1 MIVVIQ
7 RVKSATVLADGNLSG
22 RIEKGLVLLVGV
34 ADTDSEIDAELL
46 AAKVTKL
53 RIFCDENGKMNRSLS
68 DIDGE
73 LMVISNF
80 TLLAN
85 YKHGNRPEYMKAASP
100 EIANKLYEY
109 FVKLIRENVENVATG
124 VFGAHM
130 DISLECDGP
139 VTIVMDSEVLKK
151 QKGKQ

>member
-7 RVKSATVLADGNLSG
+7 RANGASVVADGELSG
-22 RIEKGLVLLVGV
+22 SIEKGLVLLVGV
-34 ADTDSEIDAELL
+34 ADGDSELDAELL
-46 AAKVTKL
+46 ASKILKL
-53 RIFCDENGKMNRSLS
+53 RIFCDENGKMNRSVT

-85 YKHGNRPEYMKAASP
+85 YKHGNRPEYMRAAP
-100 EIANKLYEY
+100 PARANELYEY
-109 FVKLIRENVENVATG
+109 FVSLVRDNVKNTATG

-130 DISLECDGP
+130 EISMECDGP

-151 QKGKQ
+151 QKGTQ

>member
-139 VTIVMDSEVLKK
+139 VNIVMDSEVLKK

>member
-1 MIVVIQ
+1 MIVVTQ
-7 RVKSATVLADGNLSG
+7 RVKSATVLADGELSG
-22 RIEKGLVLLVGV
+22 QIGNGLVLLVGV
-34 ADTDSEIDAELL
+34 SDSDAELDAELL

-53 RIFCDENGKMNRSLS
+53 RIFCDENGKMNRSVS
-68 DIDGE
+68 DIDGD

-85 YKHGNRPEYMKAASP
+85 YKHGNRPEYMKAAP
-100 EIANKLYEY
+100 PARANELYEY
-109 FVKLIRENVENVATG
+109 FVKLVRNNIKNVATG

-130 DISLECDGP
+130 EISMECDGP

-151 QKGKQ
+151 QKDKQ

>member
-7 RVKSATVLADGNLSG
+7 RAKSATVVADGELSG
-22 RIEKGLVLLVGV
+22 RIGEGLVLLVGV
-34 ADTDSEIDAELL
+34 ADTDNENDADLL
-46 AAKVTKL
+46 AAKILKL
-53 RIFCDENGKMNRSLS
+53 RIFCDENGKMNRSVT

-85 YKHGNRPEYMKAASP
+85 YKHGNRPEYMRAAP
-100 EIANKLYEY
+100 PARANELYEY
-109 FVKLIRENVENVATG
+109 FVGLVRGNVKNTATG

-130 DISLECDGP
+130 EISMECDGP

-151 QKGKQ
+151 QKGAQ

>member
-7 RVKSATVLADGNLSG
+7 RANGASVVADGELSG
-22 RIEKGLVLLVGV
+22 SIEKGLVLLVGV
-34 ADTDSEIDAELL
+34 ADSDSELDAELL
-46 AAKVTKL
+46 ASKILKL
-53 RIFCDENGKMNRSLS
+53 RIFCDENGKMNRSVT

-85 YKHGNRPEYMKAASP
+85 YKHGNRPEYMRAAP
-100 EIANKLYEY
+100 PARANELYEY
-109 FVKLIRENVENVATG
+109 FVSLVRDNVKNTATG

-130 DISLECDGP
+130 EISMECDGP

-151 QKGKQ
+151 QKGTQ